1 VNKDKVSL
9 SVPAKPDYIIAV
21 RLIVSAVAQRAQFAL
36 DDIEDMK
43 IASAEACTLLLAEN
57 PEVIEVAITIDEGIH
72 VCLTGVAPTGKKEQA
87 DEVSELSQ
95 YLLEALV
102 DKCDLIHENEILKSI
117 NIYKN

>member
-1 VNKDKVSL
+1 M
-9 SVPAKPDYIIAV
+9 
-21 RLIVSAVAQRAQFAL
+21 IVSAIAQRAQFSL

-43 IASAEACTLLLAEN
+43 VASAEACTLLLAQN
-57 PEVIEVAITIDEGIH
+57 PEFIDVQITIDKGLH
-72 VCLTGVAPTGKKEQA
+72 VALSAVAPTGKKEQA

-102 DKCDLIHENEILKSI
+102 DKCDLVHDGEILKCI